1 MSSVSID
8 NEIGAAV
15 RTAMDDK
22 HRRGAGFTSIQ

>member
-1 MSSVSID
+1 MSPVSID

-15 RTAMDDK
+15 RTAMFVE